1 VRGSLIVLGALA
13 IVAGFF
19 VAAHVFLQP
28 SNDRVWSTDQAVLPA
43 AEIAGG
49 SVTIR
54 NIRNFTYRST
64 RDYVPAYYDRAFD
77 LADVVSV
84 DYVLEPFGGVGAAH
98 TFLSFGL
105 RNGEHVA
112 ISVEVRKEQGESFG
126 PLLGLLNQYELMY
139 VVADERDVIELRAI
153 HRGDDIHVY
162 PTTANAAQAQS
173 LLVDMLERVN
183 AVAARPEFYNTVTNN
198 CAVNIARHINAL
210 SPGRI
215 AWDWRL
221 LFPKQSDAYAWEL
234 GFLDRDVP
242 LAEARRRYLVNDAVR
257 KFAGDPE
264 FSARIRAGR

>member
-1 VRGSLIVLGALA
+1 VRGSRIALGALA
-13 IVAGFF
+13 IVAGVF
-19 VAAHVFLQP
+19 VAAHAFRQP
-28 SNDRVWSTDQAVLPA
+28 SNDRDWSDDQAVLPA

-64 RDYVPAYYDRAFD
+64 SDYVPAYYERTFE
-77 LADVVSV
+77 LADVASV

-105 RNGEHVA
+105 RNGERVA

-153 HRGDDIHVY
+153 HRGDDVYVY
-162 PTTANAAQAQS
+162 PTTATAAQARS

-183 AVAARPEFYNTVTNN
+183 AVAAEPEFYNTITNN
-198 CAVNIARHINAL
+198 CAVNIARHVNAL
-210 SPGRI
+210 SPDRI

-221 LFPKQSDAYAWEL
+221 LFPKQSDAYAYEL
-234 GFLDRDVP
+234 GFLDRGIP
-242 LAEARRRYLVNDAVR
+242 LAEARRKYRVNDAVR
-257 KFAGDPE
+257 KFAGDPA
-264 FSARIRAGR
+264 FSSRIRAGR